1 MAKHYEAVAA
11 DVDDVPFG
19 IVFDAD
25 AVKRIEME
33 VDTVAVF
40 KQVMQ
45 VPSEDNYYSNEEQT
59 VLKTHTFL
67 NQNFET

>member
-1 MAKHYEAVAA
+1 M
-11 DVDDVPFG
+11 
-19 IVFDAD
+19 FDAD